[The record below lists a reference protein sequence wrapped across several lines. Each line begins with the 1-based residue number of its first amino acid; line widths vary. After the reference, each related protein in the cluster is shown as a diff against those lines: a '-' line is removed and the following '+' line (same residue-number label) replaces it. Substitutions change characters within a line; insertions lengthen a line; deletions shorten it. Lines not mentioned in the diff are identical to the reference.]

1 MESPAELEFLLSCLM
16 NIYVD
21 EAGAFT
27 IPQNHRHLLCCVAGL
42 MVPSG
47 QQEDLFY
54 SFLRLRDS
62 WGNTSVEVKGRT
74 LSETQFAA
82 VAQLLNRYDVIA
94 EVCAIDMAEHTE
106 SEVTAFKARQANELT
121 ANFGPEHHPN
131 LIKQVQILQ
140 QNLRNTS
147 NQLFTQSFLLTHL
160 LRDVVQT
167 STLYYCQRLPEELG
181 DFTWTIDAKDKSITE
196 AEKIWSKLLFPFLES
211 ASLKKPLIHLKEC
224 DYPHFERYSTDENTA
239 SEKMKTHI
247 KWLRRQKGL
256 STEAPP
262 MSVTDI
268 KLLFEQLTF
277 ADSQDSLGLQL
288 ADIVVSGFY
297 RAFNGN
303 LKKPGWKDLGSLL
316 VNKPDGITTLV
327 QFSPDREEVGKQI
340 PVPQQVSDVLR
351 EFRPMM
357 RPMLLDD

>member
-1 MESPAELEFLLSCLM
+1 M

-27 IPQNHRHLLCCVAGL
+27 IPKNHRHLLCCVAGL
-42 MVPSG
+42 MLPSG

-62 WGNTSVEVKGRT
+62 WGNTGVEVKGRA
-74 LSETQFAA
+74 LNETQYAA

-94 EVCAIDMAEHTE
+94 EVCAIDMAAHTE
-106 SEVTAFKARQANELT
+106 SEITAFQGRQADALT
-121 ANFGPEHHPN
+121 ANLGPKHHSN
-131 LIKQVQILQ
+131 LIKQFQTFQ
-140 QNLRNTS
+140 QSLRNTS

-160 LRDVVQT
+160 LVNVIQT

-196 AEKIWSKLLFPFLES
+196 AEKLWSKLLCPFLES
-211 ASLKKPLIHLKEC
+211 ASLNKPLIHLKEC
-224 DYPHFERYSTDENTA
+224 DYSHFERYSTDENTA

-247 KWLRRQKGL
+247 RWLRRQKGL
-256 STEAPP
+256 SPEAPP
-262 MSVTDI
+262 MSVVDI
-268 KLLFEQLTF
+268 KLFFEQLSF

-303 LKKPGWKDLGSLL
+303 LQKPGWKDLGSLL
-316 VNKPDGITTLV
+316 VDKPDGMITIV

-340 PVPQQVSDVLR
+340 PIPQQVSDVLR
-351 EFRPMM
+351 EIRPMM
-357 RPMLLDD
+357 RPMLLEDGA